1 MCRRGCVV
9 GTHRVAARGAFY
21 KSQQRAHARRTPP
34 RARAPGTRLALL
46 LRMAREPDVADA
58 LERTY
63 EAGQTLIA
71 GRVDLLL
78 AEARLLLHDG
88 RALGVAGLVAV
99 AGWLFL
105 MLGVIDG

>member
-1 MCRRGCVV
+1 M
-9 GTHRVAARGAFY
+9 
-21 KSQQRAHARRTPP
+21 
-34 RARAPGTRLALL
+34 
-46 LRMAREPDVADA
+46 ADA

-88 RALGVAGLVAV
+88 RMLGVAGVVAV

-105 MLGVIDG
+105 MLGVIDGLAELVPRFAVELAVGIAQVGAAALLIQRTREESER